1 MQISA
6 IIEIYCLYKEMNK
19 PFRYTIIHCMLLV
32 NLHTQAWRS
41 LPQSL
46 FKRLVMAADLCDFL
60 RNMHMKRKKET
71 LQGLRK
77 NMQLKMI
84 FKDHIDRLS
93 TGVRLNNNYDMVG
106 GIIFFPKFYISD
118 FLIQYN
124 TSKNLWDNS
133 SLVWRGFRLISY
145 CWRKRGI

>member
-1 MQISA
+1 
-6 IIEIYCLYKEMNK
+6 
-19 PFRYTIIHCMLLV
+19 
-32 NLHTQAWRS
+32 
-41 LPQSL
+41 
-46 FKRLVMAADLCDFL
+46 MAADRDFL

-77 NMQLKMI
+77 NMQLKMNI

-93 TGVRLNNNYDMVG
+93 TGVRLNNNYDMVC

-124 TSKNLWDNS
+124 TSKNL
-133 SLVWRGFRLISY
+133 
-145 CWRKRGI
+145 